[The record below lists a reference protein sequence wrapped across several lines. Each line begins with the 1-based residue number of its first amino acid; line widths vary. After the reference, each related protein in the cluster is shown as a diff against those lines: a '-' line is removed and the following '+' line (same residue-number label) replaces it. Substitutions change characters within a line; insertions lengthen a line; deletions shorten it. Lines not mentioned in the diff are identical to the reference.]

1 MPKSCT
7 PKQFSTTLDAI
18 KFTTII
24 ANIRQ
29 YKNSVFFAILLL
41 SDVFVGFVSNF
52 IVGIL
57 DFTLFV
63 ISPATDAEWRL
74 RRCR

>member
-1 MPKSCT
+1 MT
-7 PKQFSTTLDAI
+7 AI
-18 KFTTII
+18 LKY
-24 ANIRQ
+24 RMR
-29 YKNSVFFAILLL
+29 VFFAILLL

-57 DFTLFV
+57 DFTLFA
-63 ISPATDAEWRL
+63 ISPATDAEWLL